1 MTDVAPLQNT
11 VVRMDGGLFISGTR
25 ITVYDVMDYLAAGW
39 SPEKIRQGLPLTEQ
53 QLTEVLAYIVANRSE
68 IEAEYQLVLQ
78 HTAENQQYWEAQN
91 RDRLPRH
98 SAESPKPGHEAAWAK
113 LQVWKAKLDGE
124 C

>member
-11 VVRMDGGLFISGTR
+11 VVRRPGGLFITGTR
-25 ITVYDVMDYLAAGW
+25 VTVYDVMDYLAAGW
-39 SPEKIRQGLPLTEQ
+39 PPEKILQGLPLTKR
-53 QLTEVLAYIVANRSE
+53 QLTEVLAYIAANRSE

-78 HTAENQQYWEAQN
+78 QTKENQHYWEVQN

-98 SAESPKPGHEAAWAK
+98 SARAPKPGQEAAWAK
-113 LQVWKAKLDGE
+113 LQAWKAKLDRE